1 VAKTRNSA
9 GNSGQHAVKVGPRLY
24 TLEVVLA
31 EGPVSDDFLERNPDV
46 SRTIE
51 IRGDQTLQDLHEA
64 VTAAFDREDDQLY
77 SFYLGAGRKR
87 DGKEL
92 RPASTIG
99 ELNLR
104 IGRRLRYH
112 FDPEDDWTHDVKVT
126 AVGDPARD
134 VKYPRVVRRVG
145 QSPPQFVD
153 GRGAAGDRTA
163 PATHLPDAAADVSLL
178 IGEMHLKEGE
188 FARAIEAFT
197 RAIENNPQAA
207 DEYEGRARAYRALA
221 ARDERQARELRA
233 ATVGEREK

>member
-1 VAKTRNSA
+1 VTKTRNSA
-9 GNSGQHAVKVGPRLY
+9 GNSGHHAVKVGPRLF

-51 IRGDQTLQDLHEA
+51 VRGDQTLQDLHEA
-64 VTAAFDREDDQLY
+64 VVAAFDREDDQLY
-77 SFYLGAGRKR
+77 SFYLGAGRKG

-92 RPASTIG
+92 LPASTIG

-104 IGRRLRYH
+104 VGRRLRYH
-112 FDPEDDWTHDVKVT
+112 FDPEDDWTHDVKVA
-126 AVGDPARD
+126 AVGDAAPDGR
-134 VKYPRVVRRVG
+134 YPRVVRRVG
-145 QSPPQFVD
+145 ESPPQYAD
-153 GRGAAGDRTA
+153 GREAAVDETAA
-163 PATHLPDAAADVSLL
+163 PAHLPDAAADVSLL

-188 FARAIEAFT
+188 YARAIEAFT
-197 RAIENNPQAA
+197 RSIEADPKAA

-233 ATVGEREK
+233 ATVGERER